1 MIIDHK
7 WRPAMIGTR
16 ENRLAPWGRRL
27 CEFMNCQRPAA
38 EHAQAVNPVRSSRR
52 RKVEA

>member
-1 MIIDHK
+1 MITDHV

-16 ENRLAPWGRRL
+16 ENRAEPWGRRL
-27 CEFMNCQRPAA
+27 CEFMNCARPAA
-38 EHAQAVNPVRSSRR
+38 EHAQTVNPIRNSRR